1 MVGAPA
7 KEKMMNGVAEIA
19 LMTEKLHSRGTEP
32 EWKEA
37 RFTPLVERARGGDVA
52 AFEEIMLLT
61 ERRVVAIAWRMLG
74 EREDARDAAQEV
86 FLRAYKYLRTFK
98 EDQNFT
104 GWLYRITV
112 NVCHD
117 MARRKSVRPEG
128 HATHA
133 VYDTEP
139 DALELEMIPS
149 SDDTELLAIRAQQRA
164 IVGRALGMLSEKE
177 RRAIVLR
184 DMEGFSTEE
193 VAHMLGTQPATVR
206 SQISSARVKL
216 KRYCDR
222 FLGARAKG

>member
-1 MVGAPA
+1 
-7 KEKMMNGVAEIA
+7 MNGVAEIA
-19 LMTEKLHSRGTEP
+19 LMTDKLHSRGAEP

-37 RFTPLVERARGGDVA
+37 HFTPLVERARGGDAA

-61 ERRVVAIAWRMLG
+61 ERRVVSIAWRMLG

-86 FLRAYKYLRTFK
+86 FLRAFKYLRTFK

-117 MARRKSVRPEG
+117 MARRKSLRPEG
-128 HATHA
+128 GRHAA
-133 VYDTEP
+133 YETEFEEG
-139 DALELEMIPS
+139 ELEAIPS
-149 SDDTELLAIRAQQRA
+149 SDDTELLAIKAQQRA
-164 IVGRALGMLSEKE
+164 IVGRALRMLSEKE

-193 VAHMLGTQPATVR
+193 VAHILGTRPATVR

-216 KRYCDR
+216 KLYCDR